1 MFDDCTANFSENLP
15 VLQRAL
21 ARVSIL
27 PPTAGAGDGQEG
39 EVEGVGVED
48 AARTAVLV
56 I

>member
-1 MFDDCTANFSENLP
+1 VFDDCTANFSENLP

-39 EVEGVGVED
+39 EVEGGGLED

>member
-1 MFDDCTANFSENLP
+1 MYDECTADFSENLP

-39 EVEGVGVED
+39 EVQGGVVED